1 MDMVRNNL
9 QHSPI
14 LRRNVLRALR
24 AEEGKVNEMK
34 SRGNLQEKK
43 TEVEE
48 IFVMSEDLELYIL
61 IVKIP
66 DKEEHIVLLVQLLQL
81 KLVQLDRV

>member
-1 MDMVRNNL
+1 
-9 QHSPI
+9 
-14 LRRNVLRALR
+14 
-24 AEEGKVNEMK
+24 MK
-34 SRGNLQEKK
+34 SWESLQEKK